1 MKWLL
6 KLVLNA
12 IIFILLANYLHGIY
26 LSGLG
31 AALGASLL
39 LSLLNMIV
47 RPILILLTLP
57 VTILTLGLFI
67 LVINAVT
74 LMLTDGLMGEAFEIA
89 GFGTAVVAALVMALL
104 NIIINSLLKEEKRK

>member
-1 MKWLL
+1 MRWLL

-12 IIFILLANYLHGIY
+12 FIFILLAHFLNGIY
-26 LSGLG
+26 ISGFG

-39 LSLLNMIV
+39 LSFLNMVV
-47 RPILILLTLP
+47 RPILIFLTLP

-67 LVINAVT
+67 LVINAAT

-89 GFGTAVVAALVMALL
+89 GFGTALVASLVMALL
-104 NIIINSLLKEEKRK
+104 NIVMNKLLKEDKS